1 MATSTRLPADQGDA
15 HADKKVVVV
24 LWGESCS
31 GGEESTDK
39 QTPPTGLLWRHDR
52 LKARLDAMEDV
63 ADLTK
68 FSLIVLS
75 YL

>member
-1 MATSTRLPADQGDA
+1 MQTKGWDA
-15 HADKKVVVV
+15 A
-24 LWGESCS
+24 GE
-31 GGEESTDK
+31 GGKSQAVAAAKYK
-39 QTPPTGLLWRHDR
+39 QPPPTGLLWRQDR
-52 LKARLDAMEDV
+52 LKARLDASQDV